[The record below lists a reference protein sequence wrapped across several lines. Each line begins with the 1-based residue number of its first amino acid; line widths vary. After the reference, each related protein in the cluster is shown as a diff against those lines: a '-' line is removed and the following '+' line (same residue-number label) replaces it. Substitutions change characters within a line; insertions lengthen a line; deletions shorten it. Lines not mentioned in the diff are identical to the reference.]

1 MQVSQKQNRS
11 STASGGFSYSLSF
24 ELRFSNSLSSQATI
38 LSQIQNGVDYYII
51 QESIIVSKIA
61 ESFSTYTY
69 TPLDATSIKATIQIT
84 SFNAEARTFTASIS
98 DVLVLQST
106 SSSQVDPN
114 IVFANIS
121 TLVEFKFFLY

>member
-1 MQVSQKQNRS
+1 M
-11 STASGGFSYSLSF
+11 
-24 ELRFSNSLSSQATI
+24 SSQATI
-38 LSQIQNGVDYYII
+38 LSQIQNGVDYYVN
-51 QESIIVSKIA
+51 QESIIASAIA
-61 ESFSTYTY
+61 ESFSTYSY
-69 TPLDATSIKATIQIT
+69 SGFDATLIKATIQIT
-84 SFNAEARTFTASIS
+84 TFNAESRTFTASFS

>member
-1 MQVSQKQNRS
+1 M
-11 STASGGFSYSLSF
+11 
-24 ELRFSNSLSSQATI
+24 SSQATI

-51 QESIIVSKIA
+51 QEPIIASKIA

-84 SFNAEARTFTASIS
+84 LFNAEARTFTASFS

-106 SSSQVDPN
+106 SSSSIDPN

-121 TLVEFKFFLY
+121 TLVEYFNLNCFY